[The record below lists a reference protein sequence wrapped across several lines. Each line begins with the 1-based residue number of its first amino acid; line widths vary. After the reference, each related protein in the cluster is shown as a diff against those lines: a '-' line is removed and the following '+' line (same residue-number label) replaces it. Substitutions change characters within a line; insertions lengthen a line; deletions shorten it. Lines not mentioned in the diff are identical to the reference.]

1 MKILAFD
8 QSTVS
13 TGWALYSDN
22 HIAGYGTL
30 VCGEKNASVF
40 EKIMN
45 MKNQVVELIKSN
57 APDLCCIED
66 IQFQNS
72 YKVYKILA
80 MLCGVLANACLECG
94 VKVVVVSP
102 KTWKSVFGVCGK
114 KRDEQKES
122 TINLVFDKYGLS
134 VNTDEADAI
143 GILHWAVCEYEEEGV
158 S

>member
-13 TGWALYSDN
+13 TGWAFYSDN
-22 HIAGYGTL
+22 HIASYGTL
-30 VCGEKNASVF
+30 VCSEKNASVF
-40 EKIMN
+40 DKIMN

-94 VKVVVVSP
+94 VKVVIVSP